1 LSKLLAFI
9 KRDILVAMSY
19 RFDLLLRLLTAALSL
34 LILYFVSRVFGTGAA
49 QYIARYGGDYFPYV
63 VIGVAV
69 SNFVTVGLDTLSDQV
84 RSAQLEGTLE
94 ALMGTPTWIYTILVG
109 NSLSTFLAA
118 FASAIVLVALG
129 FLFAHVG
136 ITVSAALAAMV
147 ILLLTLLAFL
157 SLGMLSAGFI
167 MVFKRGN
174 PIGYVFGWSSFFL
187 GGIFFPVEILPAPIQ
202 VLSRLLPA
210 THATR
215 AIRELLLA
223 RAPLLSILPSAGSLL
238 LFILVLAPL
247 GIVFFSFAVRRAK
260 REGSLVQY

>member
-1 LSKLLAFI
+1 MSKLLAFI
-9 KRDILVAMSY
+9 WRDLLVAVSY
-19 RFDLLLRLLTAALSL
+19 RFDLLLRLATAALSL
-34 LILYFVSRVFGTGAA
+34 LLLYFVSRVFGTGAA
-49 QYIARYGGDYFPYV
+49 QYIAQYGGDYFPYV

-69 SNFVTVGLDTLSDQV
+69 SNFITVGLDTLSDQV

-94 ALMGTPTWIYTILVG
+94 ALMGTPTSIYTILVG

-118 FASAIVLVALG
+118 FASAVILVALG
-129 FLFAHVG
+129 FFLAHVG
-136 ITVSAALAAMV
+136 ITMSAAVMAMV
-147 ILLLTLLAFL
+147 ILLLTFLAFL

-174 PIGYVFGWSSFFL
+174 PIGYIFGWSSFFL
-187 GGIFFPVEILPAPIQ
+187 GGIFFPVEILPTPLR
-202 VLSRLLPA
+202 VLSQFLPA
-210 THATR
+210 THATL

-223 RAPLLSILPSAGSLL
+223 RAPLSAILPSAGSLL

-247 GIVFFSFAVRRAK
+247 GIVFFTFAVRRAK